1 MPDILF
7 IVDAAMKLL
16 LGAAFFVLFTIQV
29 YPMRERPLKTNFFPI
44 AMLAGCI
51 ASAILLIETI
61 LWELNPIEENRTAF
75 HLFAL
80 IFLQLYAYFW
90 YLHYESNINF
100 AVPKWGNVTFLS
112 LITLNLMI
120 ASLYFVETSFEIL
133 PASSEFWS
141 FLGVSGDQGRIVT
154 IIGQLTIFTWVP
166 ICGVVLNRVYRNNLV
181 ELKKITPAEFLSIM
195 IQLIAA
201 TMVLLGNLLVALRI
215 DDDVVSSLLIIPG
228 ILLLFIGVL
237 SLNLSYLLFK
247 PPHIQSP
254 PIPPI
259 QPSPIRPDHYEK
271 LLSAFADK
279 KGKLKAQIEE
289 YASAPVTDLM
299 PKKLP
304 STALFILIH
313 ILNSEGSS
321 SYAKSI
327 EADLGLGKSTVSY
340 NLSLLEEESLVERK
354 TELLGDDHRLKAITI
369 SKKGFEYLFTFY
381 LKLEPH
387 FKPSEKVSK
396 RFMKKYVEGLFDEA
410 VNILFDTFPPAE
422 KPAHRET
429 MGEIGQ
435 RVGISTRPTRKLSTG
450 EIVFLPH
457 HIQPTAI
464 AIVTLLEGTV
474 EEVAEE
480 SNIDPDR
487 TLKNLNALRE
497 RGYLGVK
504 VKGGKTIYTCQ
515 S

>member
-1 MPDILF
+1 MPNIVF
-7 IVDAAMKLL
+7 IIDVAMKLL
-16 LGAAFFVLFTIQV
+16 LAAVFFVLLVIQV
-29 YPMRERPLKTNFFPI
+29 YQMREKPLKINFFPI
-44 AMLAGCI
+44 AILMGCI
-51 ASAILLIETI
+51 AFAILLIETI
-61 LWELNPIEENRTAF
+61 LWELNPIKENRTAF
-75 HLFAL
+75 HIFAL
-80 IFLQLYAYFW
+80 ILLQLYAYFW

-112 LITLNLMI
+112 LITLNLLI
-120 ASLYFVETSFEIL
+120 ASLYFIENSYGIL
-133 PASSEFWS
+133 PAFSELWS
-141 FLGVSGDQGRIVT
+141 FLGVSDDQGRIVT
-154 IIGQLTIFTWVP
+154 VLGQLTIFTWAPV
-166 ICGVVLNRVYRNNLV
+166 CAVVLNRIYHNDLV
-181 ELKKITPAEFLSIM
+181 ELKKIAPAEFLSIT

-201 TMVLLGNLLVALRI
+201 TMVLLGNLLVTLKI
-215 DDDVVSSLLIIPG
+215 DDDVISSLLIISG
-228 ILLLFIGVL
+228 ILLAFIGVL
-237 SLNLSYLLFK
+237 SLNLSYLLLK
-247 PPHIQSP
+247 PPHIQSLS
-254 PIPPI
+254 I
-259 QPSPIRPDHYEK
+259 QHIQSPLNQHDHYEK
-271 LLSAFADK
+271 LLSDFADK
-279 KGKLKAQIEE
+279 KRELETQIED
-289 YASAPVTDLM
+289 YGSGPVTELM

-410 VNILFDTFPPAE
+410 VNILFDTDVYPPAE
-422 KPAHRET
+422 APGH
-429 MGEIGQ
+429 
-435 RVGISTRPTRKLSTG
+435 ISTRPTNKLTPG

-464 AIVTLLEGTV
+464 AIVALLEATV
-474 EEVAEE
+474 EEIAEQ
-480 SNIDPDR
+480 SGIDPNQTR
-487 TLKNLNALRE
+487 KNLNALRE

-504 VKGGKTIYTCQ
+504 VKGGKTTYTCQ